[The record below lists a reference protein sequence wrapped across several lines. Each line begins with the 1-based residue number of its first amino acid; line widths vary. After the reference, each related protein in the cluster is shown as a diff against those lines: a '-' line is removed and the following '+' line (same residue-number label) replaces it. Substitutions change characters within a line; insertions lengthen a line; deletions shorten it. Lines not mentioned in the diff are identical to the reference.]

1 MASMPLSTLVMEAF
15 SEEGPLSRWDVHF
28 QPRAGQTEMAR
39 AVAET
44 VDQGGALVVEA
55 GTGVGKTF
63 AYLVPALL
71 SGERVLISTATKALQ
86 DQLFSRDLPGLAK
99 ALNLPVR
106 MALLKGRGNYL
117 CTYRLALARSEALLP
132 DRQSVHMLAK
142 VETWA
147 QATRTGDLA
156 EMPGL
161 DERSSL
167 LPWITSNR
175 DNCLGSDCEHHKT
188 CHVMAARR
196 EALAADVVVI
206 NHHLF
211 FADLAVRESGMAELL
226 PSVRVAI
233 FDEAHQLN
241 ETGVQFLGR
250 QLSSS
255 QLIDLSRDLLVAGLS
270 LARGQADWQGLSAQL
285 ELAARDLRL
294 LLGAGDKAGKLA
306 WTGNTPDGVDEA
318 AWRDMLNTVQSAAES
333 LLEAL
338 EAVLEVA
345 PDFVRLSERVQ
356 EILVQLAAF
365 GEPAPLGS
373 VRWVDLGHWARL
385 MQAPLDIAET
395 VRTRMLGA
403 PVSEAAGDELP
414 AAPLAEE
421 AAPWRDD
428 DARPRSWIFTSA
440 TLGDDATLR
449 WFTEPC
455 GLADARVL
463 QVQSP
468 FNYSK
473 QAVLFV
479 PRDVVR
485 PSDPQHTPQ
494 VAALSEKIV
503 RALGGRTLVLT
514 TTLRAL
520 RQIGDTLRQQLG
532 DEPGLE
538 VLVQGEGS
546 KRELMDRFRAGDAHA
561 RRGCVL
567 VASATFWEG
576 FDVPGEALQAVIIDK
591 LPFPPPNDPMV
602 EARGKRLEAL
612 GRSPFNHYFLPEAV
626 VALKQGAGRLIRRET
641 DRGVL
646 VVCDNR
652 LITTGYGRRL
662 MDALPPMARASS
674 EPALL
679 EGLRRLTK
687 ASTTG
692 PISSDP

>member
-1 MASMPLSTLVMEAF
+1 MSASPLISQVMEAF
-15 SEEGPLSRWDVHF
+15 APEGRLARWDPHF
-28 QPRAGQTEMAR
+28 HPRSGQTEMAQ
-39 AVAET
+39 AVADTLE
-44 VDQGGALVVEA
+44 QGGALVVEA

-86 DQLFSRDLPGLAK
+86 DQLFSRDLPGLAQ

-132 DRQSVHMLAK
+132 DRQSVRLLAK

-161 DERSSL
+161 DERSAL

-175 DNCLGSDCEHHKT
+175 DNCLGSECEHHKT

-226 PSVRVAI
+226 PSVRIAI

-241 ETGVQFLGR
+241 ETGVQFLGQ

-255 QLIDLSRDLLVAGLS
+255 QLIDLSRDLLLAGLS
-270 LARGQADWQGLSAQL
+270 HARGQADWQGLSAQL
-285 ELAARDLRL
+285 ERAARDLRL

-306 WTGNTPDGVDEA
+306 WNGSAPDGLEET
-318 AWRDMLNTVQSAAES
+318 AWNAMLETVQSVCHQLLQS
-333 LLEAL
+333 LEGA
-338 EAVLEVA
+338 LEVA
-345 PDFVRLSERVQ
+345 PDFARLSERVQ
-356 EILVQLAAF
+356 DVLSQLDAF
-365 GEPAPLGS
+365 RESPPLGS

-395 VRTRMLGA
+395 VRSRMLSA
-403 PVSEAAGDELP
+403 PETDW
-414 AAPLAEE
+414 EE
-421 AAPWRDD
+421 GSPQ
-428 DARPRSWIFTSA
+428 RPRSWIFTSA

-455 GLADARVL
+455 GLSEARVL
-463 QVQSP
+463 KVQSP
-468 FNYSK
+468 FNYAK

-479 PRDVVR
+479 PREVVR
-485 PSDPQHTPQ
+485 PNDPQHTSQ
-494 VAALSEKIV
+494 VAALAEKIV

-520 RQIGDTLRQQLG
+520 RQIGETLRQQLA
-532 DEPGLE
+532 DETGLE

-546 KRELMDRFRAGDAHA
+546 KRELMDRFRAGDAPTQ
-561 RRGCVL
+561 RGCVL

-602 EARGKRLEAL
+602 EARGKRLEAQ
-612 GRSPFNHYFLPEAV
+612 GRSPFTHYFLPEAV

-687 ASTTG
+687 ASTTVPTSWG
-692 PISSDP
+692 P